1 MIPLYKGECF
11 LNRAKP
17 TQKQLDFMDWELGV
31 FFHFGIRTFYEG
43 HTDWDGAPMD
53 AAAFNPVSFDAGQWI
68 RTAKAGGARY
78 AVLTAKHHDGFA
90 LWPSAYT
97 EYSVKNTPWRG
108 GKGDVVKEFTEACRA
123 YGLKTGL
130 YYSPA
135 QFGSRAM
142 QGKEYDDYFISQIS
156 ELLTNYGKI
165 DYLWFD
171 GRGSD
176 GHSFD
181 RPRIIRAIRTLQ
193 PDILIFN
200 MWDPD
205 TRWVGNEDGVAP
217 PDARCVQDG
226 AFLPYECD
234 CKIRPI
240 NWFFSGKDAD
250 TLRPLSNIAGLYDL
264 SVGRGGN
271 LLINIAP
278 DRRGLL
284 PEADAARFAE
294 FGAYTRARFAHPIP
308 AALTRE
314 GDCWYLSTETAAY
327 PHTLVLC
334 EDLTDGE
341 HIDGFTVCYNFG
353 EDILLHA
360 GTAVGHKRIISF
372 PPVFIEGG
380 RRIKI
385 EITAHTGAYKIK
397 SATLY

>member
-1 MIPLYKGECF
+1 MIVSYKGECF
-11 LNRAKP
+11 LPQVIPSK
-17 TQKQLDFMDWELGV
+17 KQLEFMDWELGV

-43 HTDWDGAPMD
+43 HTDWDGLPMD
-53 AAAFNPVSFDAGQWI
+53 AAAFDPVDFDAGQWI

-97 EYSVKNTPWRG
+97 EYSVKNSPWRG
-108 GKGDVVKEFTEACRA
+108 GRGDVVKEFTEACRA

-142 QGKEYDDYFISQIS
+142 QGREYDDYFISQIT
-156 ELLTNYGKI
+156 ELLSNYGRI

-171 GRGSD
+171 GCGSE
-176 GHSFD
+176 GHRYD
-181 RPRIIRAIRTLQ
+181 EARIIAAIRALQ
-193 PDILIFN
+193 PGILIFN

-217 PDARCVQDG
+217 PDARCVQNG

-234 CKIRPI
+234 CKIRPK
-240 NWFFSGKDAD
+240 NWFFSEKDAD

-271 LLINIAP
+271 LLVNIAP

-294 FGAYTRARFAHPIP
+294 FGEATRARFARPLDV
-308 AALTRE
+308 AVTQE
-314 GDCWYLSTETAAY
+314 GDCIWLSSETAVY

-334 EDLTDGE
+334 EDLTGGE
-341 HIDGFTVCYNFG
+341 HIEGFRVSYDFG
-353 EDILLHA
+353 EEIRLHE
-360 GTAVGHKRIISF
+360 GTFVGHKRIVSF

-385 EITAHTGAYKIK
+385 EITARTGAYKIR
-397 SATLY
+397 SVQIF